1 MRSQNNNTDN
11 LAVKILDEIHILPKQ
26 IKIAQRKLSNLVEI
40 INTIRPTNHLL
51 NQEDLINTLHN
62 QQVKQPREE
71 KINYERGSRTPT
83 QAQRS
88 NAHNPAST
96 NQQPPAAN

>member
-40 INTIRPTNHLL
+40 INTIRPTNLLL
-51 NQEDLINTLHN
+51 NQEDLINNL
-62 QQVKQPREE
+62 REE
-71 KINYERGSRTPT
+71 PHYARSRRNAPPSSGSDAFKP
-83 QAQRS
+83 
-88 NAHNPAST
+88 
-96 NQQPPAAN
+96 QQ